1 MKSVERSLELTN
13 GAGVLQCDCLPRLQ
27 PHYLWRPGPG
37 PGLASSWGSVCA
49 EAGTSSSDCS
59 DLRLPDTGARPASE
73 PAGARGREGA
83 EESRRLVTRRPPST
97 AAHPHTYLAP
107 WHNVLSRCFDVV
119 NV

>member
-37 PGLASSWGSVCA
+37 LASSWGSVCA

-59 DLRLPDTGARPASE
+59 DLRLPDTGARPPSE
-73 PAGARGREGA
+73 PAWARGREGA
-83 EESRRLVTRRPPST
+83 EVSRRLVTRRPAST
-97 AAHPHTYLAP
+97 AAQPL
-107 WHNVLSRCFDVV
+107 C
-119 NV
+119 

>member
-27 PHYLWRPGPG
+27 PHYLWRPG

-73 PAGARGREGA
+73 PAEARGREGA
-83 EESRRLVTRRPPST
+83 EESRRLVTRRPPNT